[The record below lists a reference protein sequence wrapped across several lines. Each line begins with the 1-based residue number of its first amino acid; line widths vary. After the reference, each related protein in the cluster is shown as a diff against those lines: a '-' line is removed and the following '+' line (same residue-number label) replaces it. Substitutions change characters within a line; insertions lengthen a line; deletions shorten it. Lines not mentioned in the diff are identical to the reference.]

1 MHGDANADSG
11 TIHGGDHRFFAIV
24 ETQRHQAAAVIG
36 TNPAMIKRLKESGDA
51 TGERVWELPLW
62 EEFEKATKSDIADLK
77 NIASPGVG
85 AGSSMG
91 AAFLKTFAGDQH
103 WTHIDIAGTAWGY
116 DKPYIPKGPSGY
128 GVRLL
133 IHYLEHTKG

>member
-1 MHGDANADSG
+1 MALG
-11 TIHGGDHRFFAIV
+11 
-24 ETQRHQAAAVIG
+24 HQVAAVIG
-36 TNPAMIKRLKESGDA
+36 TNPSMIKRLKESGDA

-91 AAFLKTFAGDQH
+91 AAFLKAFAGDQP